1 MERYLLFMDI
11 EVHPP
16 VEKKGFSA
24 KRIPGLILLIL
35 LAGIFFFSGYSKIHS
50 YNAFDNFQWTFIDL
64 GFDSQ
69 LVAGILARGMIGL
82 EFMLGLFL
90 LLHIYLEKFTYK
102 AVIGILIFFII
113 YLIFVIIKHGNAGD
127 CGCFGDKL
135 AMSPLNAII
144 KNVVMI
150 AMTVVLMFIYKVKP
164 YKYQDIM
171 LPPVIVV
178 AMSICFFANPL
189 DASTAPAPYKKTL
202 DISPLYSY
210 TPKPAVD
217 LLHGKHIVIFASY
230 YCPHCKK
237 AAYLLQIIHRKHP
250 EFPIYMVLA
259 GAPEQEKQFF
269 DESHAIDIPHLYYPH
284 NDEFTLMAGEGT
296 PAIYWM
302 NNGKA
307 EFQSNYYQLDPVYME
322 KWLKK

>member
-1 MERYLLFMDI
+1 MDI
-11 EVHPP
+11 DVLQNTG
-16 VEKKGFSA
+16 KNKFSA

-35 LAGIFFFSGYSKIHS
+35 LAGVFFFSGYSKIHS

-102 AVIGILIFFII
+102 AVIGTLVFFII

-150 AMTVVLMFIYKVKP
+150 GMTVALMFIYKVKP
-164 YKYQDIM
+164 YKYQDIFV
-171 LPPVIVV
+171 PPIIVL
-178 AMSICFFANPL
+178 AMSICFIVNPL
-189 DASTAPAPYKKTL
+189 DTSTAPATYKKTL
-202 DISPLYSY
+202 DITPLYSFE
-210 TPKPAVD
+210 PKPNVD
-217 LLHGKHIVIFASY
+217 LLHGKHIVMFASY

-250 EFPIYMVLA
+250 DFPIYMVLA
-259 GAPEQEKQFF
+259 GAPDQEKQFF
-269 DESHAIDIPHLYYPH
+269 DESHSIDVPHLYYPH

-296 PAIYWM
+296 PAIYWI
-302 NNGKA
+302 NSGKA